1 MKIIDGDSHFM
12 EPLDLYERYIEPAY
26 RERAMR
32 VETDPASGNRKL
44 LVDGRPMQILD
55 VEQALGIAVAYGQKE
70 AGQDIDSFDRY
81 LAFSADWQDMDKR
94 VGFLDEEGLDCQ
106 VIYPTLGLY
115 WEGEVDDP
123 LLADALCRAYNTWAF
138 ELCASHKDRLFPA
151 AHISLRDAHLAA
163 REMERVAK
171 LGCRTAFVGAAPIEG
186 RSLGHPDFDPAWA
199 AAQALNLGI
208 ALHLVVH
215 PDYSG
220 SQWYRDRD
228 PRFMY
233 VSMKVVEDPR
243 HALTTM
249 LYDGVFE
256 RFPQLRVATVEARAG
271 WVGEWLELFDYRYK
285 YMGHTSQMKR
295 PASEYFARNI
305 WINGDP
311 EEKMFPLIV
320 QFAGDDRF
328 FTGSDYPHAEG
339 FVHPVQKVRTLLSD
353 LPATSVDKI
362 LGANASK
369 FYGI

>member
-32 VETDPASGNRKL
+32 VETDPTSGNRKL

-81 LAFSADWQDMDKR
+81 LAFSADWQNMDKR
-94 VGFLDEEGLDCQ
+94 VGFLDEEGMDCQ

-171 LGCRTAFVGAAPIEG
+171 LGCRTAFIGAAPIEG
-186 RSLGHPDFDPAWA
+186 RSLGHPDFDPA
-199 AAQALNLGI
+199 LGRGSGPQSRHCPSSGGPSRLQRESVVPRPGPQI
-208 ALHLVVH
+208 HVRLH
-215 PDYSG
+215 
-220 SQWYRDRD
+220 
-228 PRFMY
+228 
-233 VSMKVVEDPR
+233 
-243 HALTTM
+243 
-249 LYDGVFE
+249 
-256 RFPQLRVATVEARAG
+256 
-271 WVGEWLELFDYRYK
+271 
-285 YMGHTSQMKR
+285 
-295 PASEYFARNI
+295 
-305 WINGDP
+305 
-311 EEKMFPLIV
+311 
-320 QFAGDDRF
+320 
-328 FTGSDYPHAEG
+328 EG
-339 FVHPVQKVRTLLSD
+339 R
-353 LPATSVDKI
+353 
-362 LGANASK
+362 
-369 FYGI
+369 